1 MAQKRN
7 GSQPR
12 RFLFVVWEG
21 GGTIPPELSIANQ
34 LVRRG
39 HRVRVLGD
47 PCVEED
53 ARAAGCEFS
62 SYRRAPHRHSRA
74 AETDLLREWEARG
87 QIGSAIRA
95 RDRLFFGPSLEY
107 ARDVIDE
114 LAKFPADVACVD
126 SMLFGAILGAEKAGV
141 PIAVLM
147 PNIYVYPAPGIPP
160 MGPGFQPARGPLG
173 RLRDAAW
180 LRFSHKLMAKG
191 VERLNEARFELG
203 LPGSFRLATDQI
215 ATVDKI
221 LVLTSRAFDFPARH
235 LPPQVVYV
243 GPQLVDP
250 TWVGGWESPW
260 KKNDPRPLVVVSF
273 STTFQ
278 NQGRSLS
285 RVIEALK
292 PLPVRALVTLGPS
305 LDPVDF
311 RGSENVVVVTSAPHA
326 AVFPHASAVVTHAG
340 HGTVLKALASGLPLV
355 CLPMGRD
362 QNDNAARIVASGA
375 GIRLSPRAGVRALR
389 RAVRRLLA
397 EPDFAK
403 NAKRIAG
410 VIAQETR
417 HPRAVEEL
425 ESLAAKYDRQNQ
437 ATASATAS
445 ATGAAAARVG
455 ASSKSRVASAAT
467 AGV

>member
-1 MAQKRN
+1 MPLKQQ
-7 GSQPR
+7 GSKPR

-21 GGTIPPELSIANQ
+21 GGTIPPELSIAGQ
-34 LVRRG
+34 LVQRG

-107 ARDVIDE
+107 ARDVLEE
-114 LAKFPADVACVD
+114 LESFPADVACVD

-191 VERLNEARFELG
+191 VERLNEARAELG
-203 LPGSFRLATDQI
+203 MPGTFRRATDQI

-221 LVLTSRAFDFPARH
+221 LVMTSRAFDFPAQE

-250 TWVGGWESPW
+250 AWVGEWQSPW

-292 PLPVRALVTLGPS
+292 TLPVRALVTLGPS

-311 RGSENVVVVTSAPHA
+311 RGSENVVVVSSASHA
-326 AVFPHASAVVTHAG
+326 AIFPHASAVVTHAG
-340 HGTVLKALASGLPLV
+340 HGTVLKALAAGLPLV

-375 GIRLSPRAGVRALR
+375 GLRLSPRAGVRALR

-397 EPDFAK
+397 EPGFAS
-403 NAKRIAG
+403 NARRIAA

-417 HPRAVEEL
+417 RPRAVEEL
-425 ESLAAKYDRQNQ
+425 ESLAAKYDRPDRTT
-437 ATASATAS
+437 TADAS
-445 ATGAAAARVG
+445 RRKA
-455 ASSKSRVASAAT
+455 VA